1 MRITLLAVGRSELA
15 WVRESLGLYC
25 SRIAHYA
32 PFFLK
37 ELPDIKGT
45 ASLSEAQVKLREG
58 EGILKS
64 LKPSD
69 RLILLDER
77 GKSFRSVGFASYL
90 QGLFNGGGGDL
101 VFCIGGP
108 YGFSPEVYARATDR
122 ISLST
127 MTFSHQMVRTIFAE
141 QLYRAFTIIK
151 GEPYH
156 HE

>member
-15 WVRESLGLYC
+15 WVRDSLGLYC
-25 SRIAHYA
+25 SRIAHYV
-32 PFFLK
+32 PFTLK

-45 ASLSEAQVKLREG
+45 ASLSEAQVKAREG
-58 EGILKS
+58 ENIIKS

-69 RLILLDER
+69 RLILLDEK
-77 GKSFRSVGFASYL
+77 GKSFRSVEFASYL
-90 QGLFNGGGGDL
+90 QGLFNGGGGEI

-108 YGFSPEVYARATDR
+108 YGFSPEVYERAADK
-122 ISLST
+122 ISLSP

-141 QLYRAFTIIK
+141 QLYRAFTIIRK
-151 GEPYH
+151 EPYH